1 MNLEGILNLTKL
13 ILPIIAS
20 ILTYKLI
27 SLSFQENKVKKFTK
41 ITNNLMEIG
50 LKKNSTGYFSYTR
63 IEEYL
68 EKMGVN
74 DMFGEKVSP
83 SIFIVIKIFMAL
95 LLGLIGITEGIFAL
109 TIVLGLL
116 GFFLPD
122 IFINMSN
129 NEDNNKIL
137 VDLKKVYDTLRIQ
150 TKAGV
155 FLTSS
160 IAECYLV
167 AENRRLKKALLELN
181 NKIIAKNDI
190 ETAIE
195 EFNAKFKN
203 PYIDTFCIVIK
214 QSLESGKTV
223 QILEDLSAQIKD
235 IQQAISIKEAEKV
248 KYKLEGLQFL
258 IFVGVLAIVV
268 YGIFTEL
275 MNSLM
280 NF

>member
-1 MNLEGILNLTKL
+1 MVLAFNLTKL
-13 ILPIIAS
+13 ILPIIAT
-20 ILTYKLI
+20 ILAYKLVR
-27 SLSFQENKVKKFTK
+27 LSFKESKIKKFTK
-41 ITNNLMEIG
+41 MTNSFMEVG
-50 LKKNSTGYFSYTR
+50 LKKSSKGYFSYER
-63 IEEYL
+63 IEKYL
-68 EKMGVN
+68 NQMGVN
-74 DMFGEKVSP
+74 DMFDSEVSP
-83 SIFIVIKIFMAL
+83 SSFILVKIFMAL
-95 LLGLIGITEGIFAL
+95 VLSLVGIKEGIFIL
-109 TIVLGLL
+109 TIGLALL
-116 GFFLPD
+116 GFFIPD
-122 IFINMSN
+122 IFINLSN
-129 NEDNNKIL
+129 NEDNDKIL
-137 VDLKKVYDTLRIQ
+137 IDLKKVYDTLRIQ

-203 PYIDTFCIVIK
+203 SYIDTFCIVIK

-223 QILEDLSAQIKD
+223 QILEDLSEQIKD

-258 IFVGVLAIVV
+258 IYVGVIAIVV

-275 MNSLM
+275 MSSLM

>member
-1 MNLEGILNLTKL
+1 MELALNLAKL
-13 ILPIIAS
+13 ILPIIAT

-27 SLSFQENKVKKFTK
+27 RLSFRENKVKKFTK
-41 ITNNLMEIG
+41 MTNNLMEVG
-50 LKKNSTGYFSYTR
+50 LKKSSSGYFSYGR
-63 IEEYL
+63 IEKYL

-74 DMFGEKVSP
+74 DMFDNNVSP
-83 SIFIVIKIFMAL
+83 STFILVKIFMAL
-95 LLGLIGITEGIFAL
+95 ILGLVGIKEGIWIL
-109 TIVLGLL
+109 TVALGLL

-122 IFINMSN
+122 IFINISN
-129 NEDNNKIL
+129 NEDNDKIL

-235 IQQAISIKEAEKV
+235 IQQAISIKEAERV
-248 KYKLEGLQFL
+248 KYKLESLQFL
-258 IFVGVLAIVV
+258 IYVGVIAIVV

-275 MNSLM
+275 MSSLM

>member
-1 MNLEGILNLTKL
+1 MERALNIAKL
-13 ILPIIAS
+13 ILPLIAS
-20 ILTYKLI
+20 ILAYKLVRI
-27 SLSFQENKVKKFTK
+27 SFKENKIKRFTK
-41 ITNNLMEIG
+41 MTSGIMEVG
-50 LKKNSTGYFSYTR
+50 LKKSNTGYFSYKR
-63 IEEYL
+63 IESYL
-68 EKMGVN
+68 QKMGVN
-74 DMFGEKVSP
+74 DMFEGKVTPAS
-83 SIFIVIKIFMAL
+83 FMLVKIFMGLILA
-95 LLGLIGITEGIFAL
+95 LIGIKEQILLL
-109 TIVLGLL
+109 TIGLAIL

-122 IFINMSN
+122 IFINLSN
-129 NEDNNKIL
+129 NEDNDKIL
-137 VDLKKVYDTLRIQ
+137 VDLKRVYDTLRIQ

-167 AENRRLKKALLELN
+167 TENKRLKKALLELN

-190 ETAIE
+190 ENAIE
-195 EFNAKFKN
+195 DFNSKFKN

-235 IQQAISIKEAEKV
+235 IQQAISIREAERV

-258 IFVGVLAIVV
+258 VYVGVIAIVA

-275 MNSLM
+275 ITSLM

>member
-1 MNLEGILNLTKL
+1 M
-13 ILPIIAS
+13 
-20 ILTYKLI
+20 
-27 SLSFQENKVKKFTK
+27 
-41 ITNNLMEIG
+41 
-50 LKKNSTGYFSYTR
+50 
-63 IEEYL
+63 
-68 EKMGVN
+68 
-74 DMFGEKVSP
+74 
-83 SIFIVIKIFMAL
+83 
-95 LLGLIGITEGIFAL
+95 
-109 TIVLGLL
+109 
-116 GFFLPD
+116 
-122 IFINMSN
+122 
-129 NEDNNKIL
+129 
-137 VDLKKVYDTLRIQ
+137 DLKRVYDTLRIQ

-167 AENRRLKKALLELN
+167 AENKRLKKALLELN

-190 ETAIE
+190 ESAIE
-195 EFNAKFKN
+195 DFNSKFKN

-235 IQQAISIKEAEKV
+235 IQQAISIREAERV

-258 IFVGVLAIVV
+258 VYVGVIAIVA

-275 MNSLM
+275 ITSLM

>member
-1 MNLEGILNLTKL
+1 MERALNIAKL
-13 ILPIIAS
+13 ILPLISS
-20 ILTYKLI
+20 ILAYKLVRI
-27 SLSFQENKVKKFTK
+27 SFKENKVKKFSKMTSG
-41 ITNNLMEIG
+41 IMEVG
-50 LKKNSTGYFSYTR
+50 LKKSNTGYFSYKR
-63 IEEYL
+63 IESYL
-68 EKMGVN
+68 QKMGVN
-74 DMFGEKVSP
+74 DMFEGKVTP
-83 SIFIVIKIFMAL
+83 SSFMLVKIFMGLILA
-95 LLGLIGITEGIFAL
+95 LIGIKEQILLL
-109 TIVLGLL
+109 TIGLALL

-122 IFINMSN
+122 IFINLSN
-129 NEDNNKIL
+129 NEDNDKIL
-137 VDLKKVYDTLRIQ
+137 VDLKRVYDTLRIQ

-167 AENRRLKKALLELN
+167 AENKRLKKALLELN

-190 ETAIE
+190 ESAIE
-195 EFNAKFKN
+195 DFNSKFKN

-235 IQQAISIKEAEKV
+235 IQQAISIREAERV

-258 IFVGVLAIVV
+258 VYVGVIAIVA

-275 MNSLM
+275 ITSLM